1 MWSVRIPKFQT
12 GSRLVSVSATEGI
25 HFVFYA
31 NPYLLWHMRSYSWM
45 IKSQLHVKQ
54 VCLLSIII
62 YQMLQAK
69 KKMTFEKN
77 CEFSKFSKNTI
88 LLQSVSVTA
97 LSIHGSFCAG
107 CIICTFFSG
116 LRAYF
121 YVSPS
126 LMVVSTV

>member
-1 MWSVRIPKFQT
+1 MEHEKLLVNDKITASCQT
-12 GSRLVSVSATEGI
+12 SMSTK
-25 HFVFYA
+25 HH
-31 NPYLLWHMRSYSWM
+31 N
-45 IKSQLHVKQ
+45 
-54 VCLLSIII
+54 LSNVTS
-62 YQMLQAK
+62 K

-77 CEFSKFSKNTI
+77 CESSKFSKNTI

-107 CIICTFFSG
+107 CIICTFFSC

-126 LMVVSTV
+126 LMVASTV